1 MKQRWPLPPL
11 PHTPPPTHTHVQPQ
25 KKKKNMT
32 DMFLIFFFK
41 VRNLITVTGKAAD
54 GSLPDLMNLLVITE
68 NTRATALSSASGV
81 TEHFPGRITSPYT

>member
-1 MKQRWPLPPL
+1 
-11 PHTPPPTHTHVQPQ
+11 
-25 KKKKNMT
+25 
-32 DMFLIFFFK
+32 MFLIFFFK

-81 TEHFPGRITSPYT
+81 TEHFPGRITSPYTWRGTFNWKQWIFP